1 VGAAVVQDRSGGQI
15 GRIAEITAPA
25 LTVLTVILFMGAVSG
40 AHLNPIVTVA
50 FALRHD
56 FHWRRVPGYILAQL
70 LGALLAAL
78 LVRATFGDVAHLGA
92 TLPGSA
98 PSPAPAPHLDTI
110 HRHRRTPIHPPRDH
124 HPGENTS
131 RPRQAVTAY
140 AGTRSTERGRGALA
154 RYTAPADNT
163 TVAAPCDLT

>member
-1 VGAAVVQDRSGGQI
+1 LAAAGAAAVQDRSGGQI

-25 LTVLTVILFMGAVSG
+25 LTVLTVILFMGEVSG

-78 LVRATFGDVAHLGA
+78 LLRATFGDVAHLGP

-98 PSPAPAPHLDTI
+98 PSPAPARTWTLFIATAARPYTRRATITLAKTLLD
-110 HRHRRTPIHPPRDH
+110 H
-124 HPGENTS
+124 
-131 RPRQAVTAY
+131 V
-140 AGTRSTERGRGALA
+140 ER
-154 RYTAPADNT
+154 
-163 TVAAPCDLT
+163 